1 MRGLDLDDNMDFQR
15 RSWRA
20 QRTAWAILAAVLA
33 AALLGAFG
41 TGPLSWTSAGDA
53 RTFASVHYDR
63 FQRWSAPAT
72 LKIDIPA
79 GVSRADGVVVEA
91 GGELLKGFKIEILR
105 PEPVRSVAIEDGIR
119 FHFATLAGVPA
130 TLYIHLRAE
139 RIGYFRPTIRIADG
153 QPIEIP
159 IFVYP

>member
-1 MRGLDLDDNMDFQR
+1 MSGLDLDDNMEFQR

-20 QRTAWAILAAVLA
+20 QRTAWAILAAVLV

-41 TGPLSWTSAGDA
+41 TGPLSWTSASDA
-53 RTFASVHYDR
+53 RSFASVHYDR
-63 FQRWSAPAT
+63 FQRLSAPAT

-79 GVSRADGVVVEA
+79 GVSRADGVAIEA
-91 GGELLKGFKIEILR
+91 GGELLKGFKIETVR
-105 PEPVRSVAIEDGIR
+105 PAPVRSVAVEDGIR
-119 FHFATLAGVPA
+119 FQFATLAGVPA

-139 RIGYFRPTIRIADG
+139 RIGYFRPMIRIAEG

-159 IFVYP
+159 VFVYP